1 MVHSASANLNIIGEG
16 WGYPPET
23 VSFSLWVKAELAD
36 EEGANLPLTLV
47 RRAHAS
53 QLLPQTLRLRGRQRS
68 LVPVPRPYF
77 TPSTKGREEKNT
89 TQTASLATINTV
101 GKKKITWKCGQVE
114 HFYFFFSSR
123 NSTGRSQKGSPA
135 GVREAKRWPQGP
147 LHGENALLACSGR
160 RTRGGSS
167 KARLA

>member
-77 TPSTKGREEKNT
+77 TPSTKGREKKHHTNSITCNHQHCWKEKNNLEVRSGGT
-89 TQTASLATINTV
+89 FLFLFFQQKFHRTVTKRIARGREGGETMAT
-101 GKKKITWKCGQVE
+101 
-114 HFYFFFSSR
+114 
-123 NSTGRSQKGSPA
+123 GSA
-135 GVREAKRWPQGP
+135 AW
-147 LHGENALLACSGR
+147 
-160 RTRGGSS
+160 
-167 KARLA
+167 